1 MNEDYKNIIK
11 LAKMLENKQL
21 LETDDLKGFVTDIVN
36 AFAQFRSAS
45 QEVNKDT
52 KDTLNLALKQLNQ
65 EHDRIFE
72 ELQTTKQEAKSD
84 VSEAI
89 KGALTECKNMCDSIM
104 AMRPKDG
111 EPGKDADEEYIIAE
125 LLKRIPQMP
134 EIPDMDAFSEQ
145 VDGKIQKVYE
155 HIKKSNNGFPGVRAL
170 QNLID
175 VSVSTPTNG
184 QVLAYNTTS
193 SRWENST
200 AGGGSGTVTS
210 VATAGL
216 ISGGTITTTGTITT
230 SMATGKLVGRS
241 TAGTGIMEEITVG
254 SGLTLSGGTLTA
266 TGGGTGDVVGPA
278 SATDNAVARFDTTT
292 GKLIQNSGVT
302 IDDTN
307 IVSAAGLNLSGLTAS
322 QIVATDASKNLQ
334 TLTTA
339 TYPSLTELSYV
350 KGVTS
355 AIQTQLNAKGAGTVT
370 NTGGSLT
377 ANAIVL
383 GAGTNDTKVVTGI
396 TTDGV
401 SVLNLGVNATTIGK
415 VKMFGNTSGD
425 VTIQPT
431 AAAGTATVQTL
442 PATTGT
448 LVNRV
453 TTGNGVSATNTDG
466 ALAFTLGAI
475 TPSTVNGNT
484 ITTGTGTLTLGAGKT
499 LTVSNTLTFTGT
511 DTNSFAFPSGSSTVM
526 TLASTDTITGVKTF
540 STAPVFNA
548 LPTGTAITSAA
559 TASTIVTRDSSAN
572 IAFNNWTGGYA
583 TTATAAG
590 TTVLTV
596 ASSYDQFFT
605 GSTTQ
610 TVTLPVTSTLTLG
623 HEFRIVNN
631 STGAVTVQSSGA
643 NTVLVLAAGTSAIF
657 DCILTS
663 GTTAASW
670 SYKYFGQIITSGKSL
685 SVSNTLTLA
694 GTDASTLNIGTG
706 GTLGTAAFTNS
717 TAYEVPLTFS
727 TGLTRTVN
735 TITVNTSQNISTLS
749 NLTSNGLVT
758 TSGGTGAL
766 SVTVPGTGVLT
777 ALAVNVGTAGAFV
790 VNGGALGTPSSGT
803 VTNLTGTASIN
814 INGTVGATTPTTGSF
829 TTVTASTS
837 TTSPI
842 IIGGT
847 GTTST
852 LTLQATS
859 GVGTTGSDILFKVG
873 NNGATEAMRIAN
885 SGNVGIGTTSTSTAR
900 LNVQAGT
907 SATGTSA
914 YFANVDGVYN
924 PYLVVQHSS
933 VGIKLFNSS
942 SFGGASNNL
951 IFGNGSTSE
960 TMRID
965 ASGNLLIGTTSQ
977 VYSEKLAV
985 QNDQNSST
993 YEIIRNNNSGSSAAS
1008 AIALNAYGNSWG
1020 IEIGSAA
1027 KNSNALTFS
1036 VDYLGTPV
1044 EKMRLTTDGN
1054 LGLGVAP
1061 SAWISSANVLDFVY
1075 PSVGMSNSGAGFFSF
1090 NAYVN
1095 SVGNWIYKTTD
1106 EANRFVVDIDG
1117 SFSWYTA
1124 PSGTAGTTIT
1134 FTQAMTLS
1142 ASSNLTVA
1150 TSVTTPQ
1157 VFNAMATA
1165 TVTANAATITRANRN
1180 NKFVN
1185 SSAAAMTITL
1195 STASAAAG
1203 DMLLIQIYDFSAV
1216 AQTITWVN
1224 TENSTVTVP
1233 ATSNGSTTL
1242 PLTVGFMWNASTSKW
1257 RVLFYS

>member
-370 NTGGSLT
+370 TVSVAT
-377 ANAIVL
+377 AN
-383 GAGTNDTKVVTGI
+383 GFSG
-396 TTDGV
+396 
-401 SVLNLGVNATTIGK
+401 SVANATTTPAITITSSVTGL
-415 VKMFGNTSGD
+415 VK
-425 VTIQPT
+425 
-431 AAAGTATVQTL
+431 
-442 PATTGT
+442 
-448 LVNRV
+448 
-453 TTGNGVSATNTDG
+453 GNGSA
-466 ALAFTLGAI
+466 F
-475 TPSTVNGNT
+475 
-484 ITTGTGTLTLGAGKT
+484 
-499 LTVSNTLTFTGT
+499 
-511 DTNSFAFPSGSSTVM
+511 
-526 TLASTDTITGVKTF
+526 
-540 STAPVFNA
+540 
-548 LPTGTAITSAA
+548 
-559 TASTIVTRDSSAN
+559 SSA
-572 IAFNNWTGGYA
+572 IAGADYA
-583 TTATAAG
+583 
-590 TTVLTV
+590 V
-596 ASSYDQFFT
+596 
-605 GSTTQ
+605 GS
-610 TVTLPVTSTLTLG
+610 PG
-623 HEFRIVNN
+623 
-631 STGAVTVQSSGA
+631 
-643 NTVLVLAAGTSAIF
+643 
-657 DCILTS
+657 
-663 GTTAASW
+663 
-670 SYKYFGQIITSGKSL
+670 
-685 SVSNTLTLA
+685 LA
-694 GTDASTLNIGTG
+694 GGQTITG
-706 GTLGTAAFTNS
+706 GTLTTENLTLRANAADLTTGAIIVTTTKEASS
-717 TAYEVPLTFS
+717 TTVGSVQLAG
-727 TGLTRTVN
+727 GLAVAKRVYALDMTVTN
-735 TITVNTSQNISTLS
+735 TITGSITGNAGTASAVAVGGIT
-749 NLTSNGLVT
+749 GL
-758 TSGGTGAL
+758 
-766 SVTVPGTGVLT
+766 GTGVAT

-790 VNGGALGTPSSGT
+790 VNGGALGTPSSG
-803 VTNLTGTASIN
+803 VATNLTGTASGLTAGNVTTNANLTGPITSVGN
-814 INGTVGATTPTTGSF
+814 ATSVASQTGTGSTFVMNTSPTIATPVINGTVTGTGVAS
-829 TTVTASTS
+829 TATAST
-837 TTSPI
+837 
-842 IIGGT
+842 
-847 GTTST
+847 
-852 LTLQATS
+852 
-859 GVGTTGSDILFKVG
+859 
-873 NNGATEAMRIAN
+873 
-885 SGNVGIGTTSTSTAR
+885 
-900 LNVQAGT
+900 
-907 SATGTSA
+907 
-914 YFANVDGVYN
+914 
-924 PYLVVQHSS
+924 LVS
-933 VGIKLFNSS
+933 
-942 SFGGASNNL
+942 
-951 IFGNGSTSE
+951 
-960 TMRID
+960 RD
-965 ASGNLLIGTTSQ
+965 ASGNSVFINSIEGYTS
-977 VYSEKLAV
+977 
-985 QNDQNSST
+985 
-993 YEIIRNNNSGSSAAS
+993 
-1008 AIALNAYGNSWG
+1008 
-1020 IEIGSAA
+1020 
-1027 KNSNALTFS
+1027 
-1036 VDYLGTPV
+1036 
-1044 EKMRLTTDGN
+1044 
-1054 LGLGVAP
+1054 
-1061 SAWISSANVLDFVY
+1061 
-1075 PSVGMSNSGAGFFSF
+1075 
-1090 NAYVN
+1090 
-1095 SVGNWIYKTTD
+1095 
-1106 EANRFVVDIDG
+1106 
-1117 SFSWYTA
+1117 TA
-1124 PSGTAGTTIT
+1124 TAAGTTTLTSASTYTQIFTGSTTQTVVLPTTSIIAGQQYYIVNRSTGLVTVQSSGLNTILILATGTAAIFTANIATPTTAANWDAFYIGVNAASGKVATINNNLTFAGTDATTMTFPSTSATIARTDSANT
-1134 FTQAMTLS
+1134 FTGIQSMTSPAITTSITTPSTSFDAFNTTATTLNLGGAATTLS
-1142 ASSNLTVA
+1142 IGGTPTTAITHNYSTNATAAATTKTVNLGTGGAASSTTNVNIGATAGGTTTINSPTISLGGTTGATTTGTIELGNASDTTISRLSAGQLQVEGVQILTASNTVTVTNKSISASQITTGTFGTGAYTMNTSLTV
-1150 TSVTTPQ
+1150 PQ
-1157 VFNAMATA
+1157 VFNTDVAA

-1180 NKFVN
+1180 NTFTN

-1195 STASAAAG
+1195 STTGARAG
-1203 DMLLIQIYDFSAV
+1203 DMLLVQIYDFSAV

-1233 ATSNGSTTL
+1233 GTSNGSTTL
-1242 PLTVGFMWNASTSKW
+1242 PLTVGFKWNASTSKW

>member
-1 MNEDYKNIIK
+1 MQRPLLRRIQPKNQLESQVNEFKLQKLAEDIVDFKKETEVKVGNIIEK
-11 LAKMLENKQL
+11 AESVASGAEEAILEVKSLPSKIKN
-21 LETDDLKGFVTDIVN
+21 D
-36 AFAQFRSAS
+36 
-45 QEVNKDT
+45 
-52 KDTLNLALKQLNQ
+52 
-65 EHDRIFE
+65 FE
-72 ELQTTKQEAKSD
+72 ELTNEIVDALKEIKS
-84 VSEAI
+84 EGL
-89 KGALTECKNMCDSIM
+89 KGDK
-104 AMRPKDG
+104 G
-111 EPGKDADEEYIIAE
+111 EDADEEAMEKRLLAKIPEIDIDDIAE
-125 LLKRIPQMP
+125 KASSLVKPTPASLKIIKESVELKDE
-134 EIPDMDAFSEQ
+134 EIVPKLNKATNLGDLKLS
-145 VDGKIQKVYE
+145 INN
-155 HIKKSNNGFPGVRAL
+155 IKDWNNKWEDIKGEISRNKGGYHGGGFNNIASASGT
-170 QNLID
+170 
-175 VSVSTPTNG
+175 VSTGLDTLKFTG
-184 QVLAYNTTS
+184 AGVS
-193 SRWENST
+193 SVTQTGRT
-200 AGGGSGTVTS
+200 VTVDIAGGGGSGTVTS
-210 VATAGL
+210 IATAGL

-254 SGLTLSGGTLTA
+254 SGLTLSAGTLTA
-266 TGGGTGDVVGPA
+266 TGSGTGDVVGPA
-278 SATDNAVARFDTTT
+278 SATNNALAVYDGVT
-292 GKLIQNSGVT
+292 GKLIKDSTVLFTGATLDLGTSSVTTNTVQSQSATILHLLADQANWSAELNGASGAFT
-302 IDDTN
+302 FTGITGFAGTLDFESL
-307 IVSAAGLNLSGLTAS
+307 SAARAFTYPNVSGTMTLGTGTTNQLTYWVDGNTVGA
-322 QIVATDASKNLQ
+322 
-334 TLTTA
+334 LTTA

-814 INGTVGATTPTTGSF
+814 INGTVGATTPAAGTFTTGTINTSLTMADGANIILNS
-829 TTVTASTS
+829 TTGTKIGTATTQKLAFFNSVPIVQPTGSVITALQNLGLGASLTIPASTITSGAALTKTDDTNVTLTLGGSPTTALLAASSLTLGWTGTLAVARGGTGGGSASITLFNNITGYTASGATGTTS
-837 TTSPI
+837 TNLVFSTSPSI
-842 IIGGT
+842 TTPTFVTSATVPLIIGGT

-852 LTLQATS
+852 LTLQPTS
-859 GVGTTGSDILFKVG
+859 GVGASGSDIIFKVG
-873 NNGATEAMRIAN
+873 NNGGTEAMRI
-885 SGNVGIGTTSTSTAR
+885 
-900 LNVQAGT
+900 
-907 SATGTSA
+907 
-914 YFANVDGVYN
+914 
-924 PYLVVQHSS
+924 
-933 VGIKLFNSS
+933 
-942 SFGGASNNL
+942 
-951 IFGNGSTSE
+951 
-960 TMRID
+960 
-965 ASGNLLIGTTSQ
+965 
-977 VYSEKLAV
+977 
-985 QNDQNSST
+985 
-993 YEIIRNNNSGSSAAS
+993 
-1008 AIALNAYGNSWG
+1008 
-1020 IEIGSAA
+1020 
-1027 KNSNALTFS
+1027 
-1036 VDYLGTPV
+1036 DYLGN
-1044 EKMRLTTDGN
+1044 TT
-1054 LGLGVAP
+1054 
-1061 SAWISSANVLDFVY
+1061 
-1075 PSVGMSNSGAGFFSF
+1075 M
-1090 NAYVN
+1090 
-1095 SVGNWIYKTTD
+1095 
-1106 EANRFVVDIDG
+1106 
-1117 SFSWYTA
+1117 
-1124 PSGTAGTTIT
+1124 
-1134 FTQAMTLS
+1134 
-1142 ASSNLTVA
+1142 TVA
-1150 TSVTTPQ
+1150 LNVPQ

-1165 TVTANAATITRANRN
+1165 TVTSNAATITRANRN

-1203 DMLLIQIYDFSAV
+1203 DMLLVQIYDFSAV

-1257 RVLFYS
+1257 RIMFYS